1 MKGSL
6 YSVSD
11 KAMFDAINQSKV
23 TNPELKSLFLSRGVI
38 ASPSTKRETLANYFS
53 TFTHGYHDYKR
64 LSDILGKN
72 TRKEK
77 NTSTRITAVIE
88 NDDIEAAIESL
99 NKDINSFGAESSVE
113 KLKEGNSYNIKIT
126 YQDFNYNN
134 SEFKQVTTKEAN
146 ILIEQNDD
154 GVVIRH
160 PQNKTVDEWKALLI
174 DKIGREAGKEVP
186 TEDINL
192 TRISDHNKVTEF
204 FQILI
209 KSIDKFELKDVT
221 DVYVYHPKDDEEDN
235 QDENSSVALGTHI
248 TKASLKGQNVLKSDV
263 LLKFYNDGFYISKV
277 IWRAQAQGTVDEDI
291 YEFEAQFSNPE
302 EKDEF
307 SYLAKGYYSY
317 ISEGKYSKTRK
328 ALTSMQERK
337 INNAIEQAAKKAL
350 TTILE

>member
-146 ILIEQNDD
+146 ILIEQNED